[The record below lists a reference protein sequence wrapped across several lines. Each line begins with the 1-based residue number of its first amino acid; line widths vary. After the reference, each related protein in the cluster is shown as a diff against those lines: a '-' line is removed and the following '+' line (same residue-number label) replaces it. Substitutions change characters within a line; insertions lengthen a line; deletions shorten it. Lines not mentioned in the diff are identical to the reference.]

1 MMLKSYLR
9 GVHHSVV
16 RLQGYLDEYVY
27 RYNNR
32 FLGGYM
38 LEDLL
43 GKMVL
48 EDPTTYKQ
56 LLYGSSS

>member
-1 MMLKSYLR
+1 MLKSYLR

-27 RYNNR
+27 RTIASWA
-32 FLGGYM
+32 GYM
-38 LEDLL
+38 LEDPL

-48 EDPTTYKQ
+48 GDPITYKQ